1 MNVVNEKKTDDKE
14 TFEKLLAEPETGAR
28 YVLRLFVTG
37 MTPRSLDAI
46 ATIKAL
52 CKERLQNYDLEVV
65 DIYQQPALAIDEQ
78 IIALPTLIKK
88 EPPPLRRMIGNLSD
102 RDRLLSG
109 LNLRPKS

>member
-1 MNVVNEKKTDDKE
+1 
-14 TFEKLLAEPETGAR
+14 
-28 YVLRLFVTG
+28 
-37 MTPRSLDAI
+37 
-46 ATIKAL
+46 
-52 CKERLQNYDLEVV
+52 VV